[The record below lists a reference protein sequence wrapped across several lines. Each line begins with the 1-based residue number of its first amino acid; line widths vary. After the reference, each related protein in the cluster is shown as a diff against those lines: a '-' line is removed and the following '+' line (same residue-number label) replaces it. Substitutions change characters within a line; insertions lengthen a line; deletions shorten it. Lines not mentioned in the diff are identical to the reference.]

1 MKDRNKSAAAKKQLQ
16 KNTNLLTAA
25 PPSVS
30 IENITYQ
37 KNTKFLQELPERTF
51 KLVGT

>member
-1 MKDRNKSAAAKKQLQ
+1 MKERNKPDTAEKQLQ

-30 IENITYQ
+30 IE
-37 KNTKFLQELPERTF
+37 KNTYRENAKFLQELANI
-51 KLVGT
+51 